1 MQIPINNVTF
11 ATGRAAGMR
20 RKNRWTRTNAGS
32 GIMRTA
38 RFGMRCV
45 LALWLTAGIS
55 PGNTEAQT
63 DGAERAAVPP
73 DGKPL
78 VEIGDR
84 RELFID
90 DFMVDALSGGA
101 ERRLHHPVP
110 REVIMTF
117 GEKGKP
123 WEESIAYATVVRDGD
138 RILMYYSARFE
149 SFFKKGE
156 RLEKPVFRQY
166 ACVLE
171 SSDGIHF
178 TRPNLGIYDISS
190 WFPPGT
196 DTANNNVI
204 YACNTAGHNFTPF
217 LDTRL
222 DVPPEQRFKAIGR
235 PSERSR
241 PLAVFASPDGF
252 HWEEMEG
259 TRFANGPSDSQ
270 NGGFWDPLRQLY
282 VAYMR
287 GRRDPETGS
296 YKRQGIRDIR
306 TCVSKDLLHWTDPEY
321 VEYTDDRAEEMYTNG
336 IHPYERAPHIY
347 IGLPARFVSDRRKVR
362 EHPIP
367 SVSDAVLMSSRD
379 GKLFDRWEEGFVR
392 PGPEP
397 EVWTDRNNY
406 PGLGI
411 IETSPTELSIY
422 WTEHNGHP
430 GNRLRRGT
438 LRLDGFVSVHA
449 GATEGELLTRPFV
462 FKGERLTVNYATSAI
477 GSLRFELCDVDGGV
491 IKGFAMDESET
502 LFGNEIEHSVTWK
515 GGGDVSRLA
524 GKPVRLRVRLFDA
537 DLYSFRFGDDK

>member
-1 MQIPINNVTF
+1 
-11 ATGRAAGMR
+11 
-20 RKNRWTRTNAGS
+20 
-32 GIMRTA
+32 MRTA

-63 DGAERAAVPP
+63 DVPQTDGAERVAVPP

-110 REVIMTF
+110 REVIMYF

-123 WEESIAYATVVRDGD
+123 WEEHIAYATVVRDGD

-156 RLEKPVFRQY
+156 RSEEPDSRQY

-178 TRPNLGIYDISS
+178 TRPNLGIHDIS
-190 WFPPGT
+190 WLFPPGT
-196 DTANNNVI
+196 DTTNNNVI
-204 YACNTAGHNFTPF
+204 LVGNATAHNFTPF

-222 DVPPEQRFKAIGR
+222 DVAPEQRFKAIGR
-235 PSERSR
+235 PPGGMSDH
-241 PLAVFASPDGF
+241 PLAVYASPDGF
-252 HWEEMEG
+252 HWEVMKG
-259 TRFANGPSDSQ
+259 TGFANGPTDSQ
-270 NGGFWDPLRQLY
+270 NGGFWDPLRQHY

-287 GRRDPETGS
+287 GRLDAEKG
-296 YKRQGIRDIR
+296 KKQGPRDIR

-321 VEYTDDRAEEMYTNG
+321 VEYTDDRGEEMYTNG
-336 IHPYERAPHIY
+336 IRPYERAPHIY
-347 IGLPARFVSDRRKVR
+347 IGLPARFVSGRWKDRKH
-362 EHPIP
+362 EPP

-411 IETSPTELSIY
+411 IQTSPTELSIY
-422 WTEHNGHP
+422 WTEHYGHP

-502 LFGNEIEHSVTWK
+502 LFGNEIEHSVTWRR
-515 GGGDVSRLA
+515 GGDVSPLA